1 MKTSKLPLSEKI
13 EILELANKAL
23 RNYTTRLEEKLARY
37 ERIVQHC
44 PCIEAEQ
51 ASGMSCHDVYDE
63 FYDDVEAD
71 MIDDDWDGLEDSDFE
86 EDLEEDWEEDWEL

>member
-1 MKTSKLPLSEKI
+1 MKTNKLPLSEQI
-13 EILELANKAL
+13 ENLEMANKAL

-44 PCIEAEQ
+44 PCIEAEK

-63 FYDDVEAD
+63 FYEDIDAD

-86 EDLEEDWEEDWEL
+86 EDLEEEWEEDWEL